1 MKSHNSNIKI
11 KKNLLFKVLKE
22 EIKKELLKEGILR
35 IQDYISNENLKLI
48 EDTFRNLLNTY
59 LTSDR
64 EESLYWNVEKF
75 EFINVAGEEEVVDL
89 MLSVGRPPRGMEG
102 AVAYLDA
109 RPSIGYYHL
118 AMCVLNKED
127 YDIEDGIDTMI
138 NHELIHLID
147 SKYFKRKD
155 RKKAY
160 LARREEILA
169 FSSQIYKQVVDFL
182 NSEDEQDKDY
192 LNILLNLYKDG
203 AIKQLQLFKAIL
215 KTSQQLGAIGKD
227 PRFIK
232 SIMHQHTMKDKQ
244 PYLKHLYKKLWPLI
258 LDKLE
263 EV

>member
-48 EDTFRNLLNTY
+48 EDKFRNLLNAY
-59 LTSDR
+59 LTSDK
-64 EESLYWNVEKF
+64 EESIYDSVQKF

-89 MLSVGRPPRGMEG
+89 TLSVGLPPRGMER
-102 AVAYLDA
+102 AVAYIDA
-109 RPSIGYYHL
+109 RPGIGYYHL

-127 YDIEDGIDTMI
+127 YDIEYGIDAMI
-138 NHELIHLID
+138 NHELLHLID

-155 RKKAY
+155 RKKVY
-160 LARREEILA
+160 LARRDEILA
-169 FSSQIYKQVVDFL
+169 FSSHIYKQVVDFL

-192 LNILLNLYKDG
+192 LNTLLNLYKEG
-203 AIKQLQLFKAIL
+203 EIEQRELFKDIL

-227 PRFIK
+227 PRLIK
-232 SIMHQHTMKDKQ
+232 DKMLQHTMKDKQ
-244 PYLKHLYKKLWPLI
+244 PYLKHLYKELWPLI